1 MERGSSKHSPRVDDQ
16 MAGEVS
22 GTVTGLAGGR
32 AEEWKMAEPS
42 GEDQPSVDRIPDQD
56 DPNDFSRF
64 GRYVGRVL
72 PGDRDAVLASAQN
85 LEAPDDIL
93 ERIRQLPPGRTFQNL
108 KEVWDAATA
117 Q

>member
-32 AEEWKMAEPS
+32 AQEWKMAEPA
-42 GEDQPSVDRIPDQD
+42 GEDQPSVDRIPDED
-56 DPNDFSRF
+56 ENDFSRF

-72 PGDRDAVLASAQN
+72 PGDRDAVLASAED
-85 LEAPDDIL
+85 LDAPDDIL
-93 ERIRQLPPGRTFQNL
+93 DRIRQLPPGRTFQNL
-108 KEVWDAATA
+108 KEVWDTATG